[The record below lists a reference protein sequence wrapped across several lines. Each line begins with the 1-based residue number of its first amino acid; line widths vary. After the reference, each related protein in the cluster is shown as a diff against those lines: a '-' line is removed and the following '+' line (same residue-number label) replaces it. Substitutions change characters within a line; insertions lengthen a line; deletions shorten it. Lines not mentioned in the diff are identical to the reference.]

1 MKIRITTNGNEYRIE
16 GSRDESWFDDI
27 EWSPINQ
34 FDCFFRVKT
43 YHKEEVEYLFM
54 SFRISDTTHIYNAV
68 VNSFK
73 NAGFMR

>member
-43 YHKEEVEYLFM
+43 YHKDYQSAKEEVEMLKRLKYSL
-54 SFRISDTTHIYNAV
+54 SDFEQI
-68 VNSFK
+68 
-73 NAGFMR
+73 GFIEEI